1 MRNIL
6 HHYEIGPLLYCP
18 ALQRKIAVDIL
29 EEKIPHPFSLSLC
42 LEDTIGDDFVEL
54 AIESLLDTIG
64 QLYQAQYVQ
73 KQEIYFPKI
82 YIRVRSPQQIPELVE
97 RLGQSFLMVDGFI
110 APKLHLGNIQDYVSK
125 IQGVQGAIGD
135 KPCYF
140 MPILESRELIDL
152 RTRNEF
158 LYGIKEA
165 IRDIAPLVASVRVGG
180 TDLSHCFH
188 LRRSVSTTIHEIPVI
203 SHLLADIM
211 AVFSMDYLVSG
222 AVWEYYAGQNW
233 DKGLQRELEMDKLGG
248 FVGKTVIHPSQ
259 IPLVLEAYQVSTT
272 DYEDALR
279 ILDTHTEEALWVQ
292 GSVGKARMNEYKSH
306 SHWAEHILLLAEVY
320 GKKEELAYVSGK

>member
-1 MRNIL
+1 MRNVL

-18 ALQRKIAVDIL
+18 ALQGNIVEKIL
-29 EEKIPHPFSLSLC
+29 EGKIPQPFSLSLC

-54 AIESLLDTIG
+54 AIESLLSTIG

-73 KQEIYFPKI
+73 KREIYFPKL
-82 YIRVRSPQQIPELVE
+82 YIRLRNPQQIPELVE
-97 RLGQSFLMVDGFI
+97 RLGESFPMVDGFI
-110 APKLHLGNIQDYVSK
+110 APKLHLGNIRDYVRQ
-125 IQGVQGAIGD
+125 IQSIQERE

-140 MPILESRELIDL
+140 MPILESQEMIDL
-152 RTRNEF
+152 RTRTEL

-165 IRDIAPLVASVRVGG
+165 LEDIAPLVASVRVGG

-203 SHLLADIM
+203 SQLLGDIM

-222 AVWEYYAGQNW
+222 PVWEYYAGRNW
-233 DKGLQRELEMDKLGG
+233 DKGLRRELEMDRLGG

-259 IPLVLEAYQVSTT
+259 IPLVLQAYQVTAS
-272 DYEDALR
+272 DYGDALR
-279 ILDTHTEEALWVQ
+279 ILESHKEEALWVQ
-292 GSVGKARMNEYKSH
+292 GSVGRERMNEYKSH
-306 SHWAEHILLLAEVY
+306 SHWAEHILLLAKVY
-320 GKKEELAYVSGK
+320 GVKEEMAYVSGK